1 MKQQPTVL
9 VFKPSLQKESDRKA
23 QLATIQASR
32 ALSEVIRTTL
42 GPRAMLKMMLDP
54 MGGIV
59 ITNDGNA
66 ILREIDVSN
75 PAAKSLIELSRSQ
88 DEEVGDGTTSCVIL
102 SGQMLANAEP
112 LLKREM
118 HPSKI
123 VEGYMEALEDALEV
137 MDAIATRVDLDDDEA
152 VKSVIRSSLETKFS
166 HKWGHLIASL
176 ALNAVKRVKVTRPDG
191 RNVIDV
197 KRYAKVEKIPGGM
210 PEDSVVLDGVLINK
224 DVTHPNM
231 ARRIV
236 NPRVLILDCTLEY
249 KKGESQTIVDISD
262 EAGWAK
268 LLEQEETEIYNMCQN
283 IIQTG
288 CNVVVTEKGVSDLAQ
303 HFLSKAGISCIRR
316 IRKTDANR
324 LARVTGAT
332 IVNRTEELL
341 PCDVGTECGLFEVR
355 KIGDEYYSYFV
366 NCADPKACSI
376 VLRGSS
382 KDVLNEIERNLQD
395 AVNVCRNIMLEGKLL
410 PGGGATEIEVSCR
423 LAAKLD
429 SKAGLKRW
437 SYRAAAKAFEVIP
450 KTLAQNC
457 GANPVR
463 VITELTS
470 LHVAGKVN
478 AGLNGETGEICDTM
492 ERKILDTYAVKA
504 QVFKSAIEA
513 TCMLLRIDMI
523 VSGIG
528 KREEQSVSEKLA
540 VNEEALEGQA

>member
-1 MKQQPTVL
+1 MKPQQTVL
-9 VFKPSLQKESDRKA
+9 VFKPSLKKESDRMA

-32 ALSEVIRTTL
+32 VLSEVIRTTL

-102 SGQMLANAEP
+102 CGQMLANSES
-112 LLKREM
+112 LLKQEI

-123 VEGYMEALEDALEV
+123 VEGYMEALEDAIEVLEK
-137 MDAIATRVDLDDDEA
+137 IATRIDLEDEVA
-152 VKSVIRSSLETKFS
+152 LKSAIQSSLETKFS
-166 HKWGHLIASL
+166 SKWGDLIASL
-176 ALNAVKRVKVTRPDG
+176 ALDAVRKVRVVRPDG
-191 RNVIDV
+191 RSVIDV
-197 KRYAKVEKIPGGM
+197 KRYAKVEKIPGGL
-210 PEDSVVLDGVLINK
+210 PEDSVVLDGILINK
-224 DVTHPNM
+224 DVTHAKM
-231 ARRIV
+231 ARRIE
-236 NPRVLILDCTLEY
+236 NPKVLILDCTLEY

-268 LLEQEETEIYNMCQN
+268 LLEQEETEVYNMCRN
-283 IIQTG
+283 IIETG

-332 IVNRTEELL
+332 IVNRTEELM
-341 PCDVGTECGLFEVR
+341 PSDVGKDCGLFEVK

-366 NCADPKACSI
+366 KCKDPKACSI

-395 AVNVCRNIMLEGKLL
+395 AMNVCRNIMLEGKLL
-410 PGGGATEIEVSCR
+410 PGGGATEIEVACR
-423 LAAKLD
+423 LAERLD

-470 LHVAGKVN
+470 LHTAGDVN
-478 AGLNGETGEICDTM
+478 AGLDGETGEICNTMKKNIIDTFS
-492 ERKILDTYAVKA
+492 VKS
-504 QVFKSAIEA
+504 QIFKSAIEA
-513 TCMLLRIDMI
+513 ACMLLRIDII

-528 KREEQSVSEKLA
+528 KKEDQSVGEKLA
-540 VNEEALEGQA
+540 MNEEALESQQ

>member
-1 MKQQPTVL
+1 MKPQQTVL
-9 VFKPSLQKESDRKA
+9 VFKPSLKKESDRKA

-66 ILREIDVSN
+66 ILREIDVAN

-102 SGQMLANAEP
+102 SGQMLANSEP
-112 LLKREM
+112 LLKREI

-123 VEGYMEALEDALEV
+123 VEGYMEALEDALAV
-137 MDAIATRVDLDDDEA
+137 MDAIATKIDLNNEEA
-152 VKSVIRSSLETKFS
+152 VKDVIQSSLETKFS
-166 HKWGHLIASL
+166 SRWGNLIASL
-176 ALNAVKRVKVTRPDG
+176 ALSAVQKVKLTRPDG
-191 RNVIDV
+191 RTVIDI
-197 KRYAKVEKIPGGM
+197 KRYAKVEKLPGGM
-210 PEDSVVLDGVLINK
+210 PEDSVVLDGILVNK
-224 DVTHPNM
+224 DVTHPSM
-231 ARRIV
+231 ARRV
-236 NPRVLILDCTLEY
+236 ENPRVLILDCTLEY

-268 LLEQEETEIYNMCQN
+268 LLEQEETEIFNMCQN

-316 IRKTDANR
+316 VRKTDANR
-324 LARVTGAT
+324 LSRVTGAT

-341 PCDVGTECGLFEVR
+341 PSDVGTGCGLFEVK
-355 KIGDEYYSYFV
+355 KIGDEYFSYFIQ
-366 NCADPKACSI
+366 CKDPKACSI

-395 AVNVCRNIMLEGKLL
+395 ALNVCRNIMLEGKLL
-410 PGGGATEIEVSCR
+410 PGGGATEIEVACR

-463 VITELTS
+463 IITELTS
-470 LHVAGKVN
+470 MHVAGNVN
-478 AGLNGETGEICDTM
+478 AGLDGETGEICDTM
-492 ERKILDTYAVKA
+492 KKRIFDTYTVKA
-504 QVFKSAIEA
+504 QIFKSAIEA
-513 TCMLLRIDMI
+513 ACMLLRIDMI

-528 KREEQSVSEKLA
+528 KREEPSTGEKLA
-540 VNEEALEGQA
+540 MNEEALDAQG

>member
-1 MKQQPTVL
+1 MKPQQTVL
-9 VFKPSLQKESDRKA
+9 VFKPSLKKESDRKA

-66 ILREIDVSN
+66 ILREIDVAN

-102 SGQMLANAEP
+102 SGQMLANSEP
-112 LLKREM
+112 LLKREI

-123 VEGYMEALEDALEV
+123 VEGYMEALEDALKV
-137 MDAIATRVDLDDDEA
+137 MDAIATKIDLNDEVA
-152 VKSVIRSSLETKFS
+152 VKDVIQSSLETKFCN
-166 HKWGHLIASL
+166 KWGDLIASL
-176 ALNAVKRVKVTRPDG
+176 ALNAVQKVKQTRPDG
-191 RNVIDV
+191 RTVIDI
-197 KRYAKVEKIPGGM
+197 KRYAKVEKLPGGM
-210 PEDSVVLDGVLINK
+210 PEDSIVLDGILINK
-224 DVTHPNM
+224 DVTHPSM
-231 ARRIV
+231 SRRIE
-236 NPRVLILDCTLEY
+236 NPKVLILDCTLEY

-268 LLEQEETEIYNMCQN
+268 LLEQEETEIFNMCQN

-288 CNVVVTEKGVSDLAQ
+288 CNVCVTEKGVSDLAQ

-341 PCDVGTECGLFEVR
+341 PSDVGTGCGLFEVK
-355 KIGDEYYSYFV
+355 KIGDEYFSYFV
-366 NCADPKACSI
+366 KCKDPKACSI

-395 AVNVCRNIMLEGKLL
+395 ALNVCRNIMLEGKLL
-410 PGGGATEIEVSCR
+410 PGGGATEIEVACR
-423 LAAKLD
+423 LAEKLD

-470 LHVAGKVN
+470 LHAAGNVN
-478 AGLNGETGEICDTM
+478 AGLDGETGEICDTM
-492 ERKILDTYAVKA
+492 KKKIFDTFAVKA
-504 QVFKSAIEA
+504 QIFKSAIEA
-513 TCMLLRIDMI
+513 ACMLLRIDMI

-528 KREEQSVSEKLA
+528 KQEELSTGQKLA
-540 VNEEALEGQA
+540 VNEEALDAQA